1 MSTPVDTLIAAATA
15 RNQTFTDAAI
25 QASRDVMTAAN
36 GQIFAPAGYIAQVP
50 ALRGD
55 PPVFQPNTDL
65 ANLFVRGFQ
74 EAFDQFNPEVLQA
87 VLDYTARFFPAA
99 LATVCDD
106 WIQNAIVNGGTG
118 IPAAIENAIWERARS
133 RELIEARRLEQ
144 EAVNA
149 FAARGFSL
157 PPGALAARQLEIQQ
171 DAANK
176 SSTIVREQ
184 AIKSAE
190 IEIENIRFAIGE
202 GLKIR
207 LGVIQGIPAYINA
220 WLKPADESVEY
231 AKALAYAKERLWS
244 TAADYYRAMIS
255 EAELGIRA
263 QDITRTSRDQMVGY
277 DVQSFGHHVQAQV
290 SAALAVAQQLG
301 QAAAGALNALGISV
315 QQAEQKVGSLT

>member
-1 MSTPVDTLIAAATA
+1 MQAA
-15 RNQTFTDAAI
+15 
-25 QASRDVMTAAN
+25 RDVMTAAN

-65 ANLFVRGFQ
+65 ANLFVRGFE

-99 LATVCDD
+99 LATTCDD
-106 WIQNAIVNGGTG
+106 WIQNTIVNGGTG

-133 RELIEARRLEQ
+133 RELVEARRLEQ

-157 PPGALAARQLEIQQ
+157 PPGALAARTLEIQQ
-171 DAANK
+171 DATNK

-184 AIKSAE
+184 AIKQPRSRSRTSASRSVKAE
-190 IEIENIRFAIGE
+190 V
-202 GLKIR
+202 R

-231 AKALAYAKERLWS
+231 AKALAYAKEKPLVHGRGLLPRH
-244 TAADYYRAMIS
+244 DFRGRA
-255 EAELGIRA
+255 RHP
-263 QDITRTSRDQMVGY
+263 RP
-277 DVQSFGHHVQAQV
+277 GHHTHVPRFDGRLRRAV
-290 SAALAVAQQLG
+290 VRAPRSGPGSAALAVAQQLG
-301 QAAAGALNALGISV
+301 QAAAGALNALGSRCSNRK
-315 QQAEQKVGSLT
+315 KVGVADLKIFVNWNL